1 MAARVGRCRAGSAI
15 EGFMAISAVRAGVS
29 ALMIVL
35 LAGCAGQRQA
45 NPAKPGDSRAAT
57 GAPPQPAQAP
67 VCAAAPAAAGALAA
81 TWYAVSQQKGVKGE
95 FRRLLVLSADG
106 SYKMETRVQ
115 AGRNIR
121 SELRESGC
129 WEAKDAR
136 GFTTIVTRSNGELVD
151 AKDPIY
157 RNTYRV
163 ERVDGTRMVF
173 REGQPGAGSMTARK
187 MPAGYMMP

>member
-1 MAARVGRCRAGSAI
+1 MG
-15 EGFMAISAVRAGVS
+15 ISAVRAGVS

-45 NPAKPGDSRAAT
+45 APAKTGDNRPAPV
-57 GAPPQPAQAP
+57 APPQQAQAP
-67 VCAAAPAAAGALAA
+67 ACTAAPVAANALAA
-81 TWYAVSQQKGVKGE
+81 TWYSVSQQKGVKGE

-106 SYKMETRVQ
+106 SYRMETRVQ

-129 WEAKDAR
+129 WEARDAR

-151 AKDPIY
+151 ANDPIY
-157 RNTYRV
+157 RNAYRV
-163 ERVDGTRMVF
+163 ERVDGARMVF
-173 REGQPGAGSMTARK
+173 REGQPGAVSMTARK